1 MNRFH
6 RRLFLAAALLLGT
19 TALITACSPV
29 AVLNNTTNL
38 SGLWVARDL
47 PYGPAPR
54 NVLDIYAPPG
64 ASNRPVVLFI
74 HGGSWTSSGKD
85 QHVFVGDSLARAGYV
100 TAVMN
105 YRLAPQHR
113 WPEYIRDAAQ
123 ALKWLQDNASRYGGD
138 GQRLY
143 VVGHSA
149 GAFNAVDVVDTPN
162 WLAEAGVKAGTVRG
176 VVGIAGPYDYDFRQF
191 PSKNAFPMGAD
202 PVNIMPSYHVR
213 PDAPPNLLL
222 VAGNDQTVDP
232 SNGVKMA
239 AALKAAGVP
248 YRLEVLPGLNH
259 ITVVGALSRRLTFLG
274 DTRKAVLD
282 FLNAQ
287 EQR

>member
-1 MNRFH
+1 MNRSY
-6 RRLFLAAALLLGT
+6 RRLVLAAALLIGGA
-19 TALITACSPV
+19 ALITACSPV
-29 AVLNNTTNL
+29 SLLNNTTNL
-38 SGLWVARDL
+38 GGLGVARNL
-47 PYGPAPR
+47 HYGPATR
-54 NVLDIYAPPG
+54 NVLDIYAPAG
-64 ASNRPVVLFI
+64 AKNRPVVLFI
-74 HGGSWTSSGKD
+74 HGGSWDSGSKD
-85 QHVFVGDSLARAGYV
+85 EYVFAGDSLARGGYV
-100 TAVMN
+100 TAVMS

-113 WPEYIRDAAQ
+113 WPEYIKDAAQ
-123 ALKWLQDNASRYGGD
+123 ALKWLQDNASRFGGNPD
-138 GQRLY
+138 RLY

-162 WLAEAGVKAGTVRG
+162 WLSEAGVKTGTVRG

-191 PSKNAFPMGAD
+191 PSKTAFPAGAD

-213 PDAPPNLLL
+213 ADAPPTLLL
-222 VAGNDQTVDP
+222 VAANDTTVDP
-232 SNGVKMA
+232 ANGQKMA

-259 ITVVGALSRRLTFLG
+259 ITVVGALSRHLTFLG